1 MDIEVRIRT
10 RRTIV
15 ISDSRLKI
23 VDWRKGAVVAL
34 LLLFAVPAPAMFE
47 ENESGVRAE
56 GMGGAFTA
64 VADDAA
70 AVDFNPAGL
79 FQVEAAQAQV
89 FGKLLY
95 GGAGAGLHTAHG
107 VVVMPV
113 ARLGTMGL
121 RLQETGF
128 SLESQRSLKFAHGF
142 RLAEGLAFGYGLN
155 GYNLSQA
162 NFGQGFAF
170 GLDLGLFARIYK
182 MWSIGFYAH
191 NVNMPRMGNGV
202 GNGDLPR
209 LLVLGLGFSPASGI
223 NSAVDISKEPGQP
236 TRVSVGQEFTI
247 VENYLTLRAG
257 VQTEPVRLS
266 FGLRTG
272 LARVHLDYAFR
283 THPTLP
289 VTHNLGLVLDF

>member
-1 MDIEVRIRT
+1 M
-10 RRTIV
+10 
-15 ISDSRLKI
+15 
-23 VDWRKGAVVAL
+23 AL
-34 LLLFAVPAPAMFE
+34 ACAVPAWAMFE

-56 GMGGAFTA
+56 GMAGAFTA
-64 VADDAA
+64 IADDAG

-79 FQVEAAQAQV
+79 FQVDAVQAQA

-95 GGAGAGLHTAHG
+95 GGAGVGLHTAHG
-107 VVVMPV
+107 VVAMPV
-113 ARLGTMGL
+113 AKLGTMGL

-128 SLESQRSLKFAHGF
+128 GLESQRSLKLAHGF
-142 RLAEGLAFGYGLN
+142 RLAEGLACGYGLN

-162 NFGQGFAF
+162 NYGQGFAF

-182 MWSIGFYAH
+182 MWTVGFYAH
-191 NVNMPRMGNGV
+191 NLNMPRIGTGAW
-202 GNGDLPR
+202 NGDLPR
-209 LLVLGLGFSPASGI
+209 LLVLGLGFSPAAGI

-247 VENYLTLRAG
+247 VEHYLTLRAG

-272 LARVHLDYAFR
+272 LQRIHLDYAFR

-289 VTHNLGLVLDF
+289 VTHNLGLAIDL

>member
-1 MDIEVRIRT
+1 
-10 RRTIV
+10 
-15 ISDSRLKI
+15 
-23 VDWRKGAVVAL
+23 
-34 LLLFAVPAPAMFE
+34 MFE

-56 GMGGAFTA
+56 GMAGAFTA
-64 VADDAA
+64 IADDAG

-79 FQVEAAQAQV
+79 FQVDAVQAQA

-95 GGAGAGLHTAHG
+95 GGAGVGLHTAHG
-107 VVVMPV
+107 VVAMPV
-113 ARLGTMGL
+113 AKLGTMGL

-128 SLESQRSLKFAHGF
+128 GLESQRSLKLAHGF
-142 RLAEGLAFGYGLN
+142 RLAEGLACGYGLN

-162 NFGQGFAF
+162 NYGQGFAF

-182 MWSIGFYAH
+182 MWTVGFYAH
-191 NVNMPRMGNGV
+191 NLNMPRIGTGAW
-202 GNGDLPR
+202 NGDLPR
-209 LLVLGLGFSPASGI
+209 LLVLGLGFSPAAGI

-247 VENYLTLRAG
+247 VEHYLTLRAG

-272 LARVHLDYAFR
+272 LQRIHLDYAFR

-289 VTHNLGLVLDF
+289 VTHNLGLAIDL